1 MHKKVITLFGPKNVL
16 HHWSSITSLTFAEN
30 HSDISVITL
39 TVVITLLVATILTPV
54 PLPPKKILSYI
65 VSAGRQFQSS
75 IVISLGCLVRET

>member
-30 HSDISVITL
+30 HSDIAVITL

-54 PLPPKKILSYI
+54 PHIEIMSCIFIGHLVFNCQKYMEAFFNPP
-65 VSAGRQFQSS
+65 G
-75 IVISLGCLVRET
+75 T